1 MIKRVG
7 FLLVNPQLPENIGFC
22 ARALKNFGFKKLDII
37 NPKEKWPNK
46 KAIATSV
53 GARDI
58 LNKTKIYS
66 SLKIASNK
74 YDIIYASTAK
84 KRDINKKHLSF
95 KQFIESLTEPVTP
108 KQMDVVKSDTRF
120 IRTPDVI
127 KKENQKFRSKYP
139 FPSSFLPLAKK
150 NYTGKINSDVLKA
163 HPELNPDKP
172 SDYIKLKRLSAK
184 VKKA

>member
-1 MIKRVG
+1 M
-7 FLLVNPQLPENIGFC
+7 
-22 ARALKNFGFKKLDII
+22 
-37 NPKEKWPNK
+37 
-46 KAIATSV
+46 
-53 GARDI
+53 
-58 LNKTKIYS
+58 KT
-66 SLKIASNK
+66 
-74 YDIIYASTAK
+74 
-84 KRDINKKHLSF
+84 F

-163 HPELNPDKP
+163 NPELNPDKP
-172 SDYIKLKRLSAK
+172 GDYIKLKRLSAK